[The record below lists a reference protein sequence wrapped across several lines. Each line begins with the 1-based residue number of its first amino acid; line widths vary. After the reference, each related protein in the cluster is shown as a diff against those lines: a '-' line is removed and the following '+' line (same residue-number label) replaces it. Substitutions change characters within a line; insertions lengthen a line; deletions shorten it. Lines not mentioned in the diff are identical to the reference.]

1 MRPNYPYMAVF
12 VSITWRFFSG
22 LGNTPKKN
30 GGYIVRYHKILSDQN
45 YSCFI
50 KFSGSDDNVKK

>member
-22 LGNTPKKN
+22 LGNTPKKKVDILLDIIK
-30 GGYIVRYHKILSDQN
+30 YYLIKIILVLLN
-45 YSCFI
+45 FLVVMI
-50 KFSGSDDNVKK
+50 M